1 MKKTLFVAALFASFH
16 VIGQSN
22 SKLIPYASEYNY
34 DSNKKLNFVSFK
46 ETHQVADEEVTD
58 FLNMMLFSN
67 PAVKVTLMKDE
78 VDFIGWR
85 NKRYGIAVNGIELSN
100 KMIIAHCVRGKM
112 ISVNGD
118 LSDITNLS
126 GQFMLTEAAA
136 LQKALNKVNATK
148 YKWENKSDEAHTRIV
163 LNQPDFTYYPKGV
176 KTYIE
181 VKGKL
186 VAAYRFNIYAEV
198 PLYRANVFVD
208 AATGAILDEQNL
220 ICTTD
225 IGATALLK
233 YSGTQSITCDQ
244 VTPTQFRLREV
255 ARGLG
260 VETYNMNNTTTYSA
274 TDFTNTSTAW
284 TSTVVFQQVARDAHW
299 GCEMTY
305 DYYWQ
310 QHNRNSI
317 DNGGFKLLSYVHYS
331 TNYNNAFW
339 DGQRMTYGDGN
350 GTTFTPLTA
359 LDVCGHEVSHG
370 LTSATGNLTYQ
381 NESGALNEGNSDIFG
396 TCIENFGRPS
406 NWDWKIGKD
415 ITPNNLGIRDMQN
428 PSAAAYS
435 DPDTYMGTYWYTGTA
450 DNGGVHTNSGVYNF
464 WFYLLTA
471 GGTGTNDISNSYT
484 VTGITMASAA
494 KIAFRALTIYY
505 VPSTNYANARLLTIQ
520 AAKDLFGACSNE
532 VIQTTN
538 AWYAV
543 GVGAAYV
550 PAAINPNFNSAS
562 TNYCTLPANVTFNN
576 TTANGVSYVWDFGDN
591 SATSTAT
598 SPVHSY
604 TANGT
609 YTVSLTA
616 TGCLSNTQSIVQP
629 AYITVNAPA
638 LPTATGAA
646 VCNGGSVTLSASGG
660 TLINWYASPTS
671 TTILNTGN
679 TYATP
684 NLTNTTTYYVVNT
697 VTNAPVSGGLT
708 TNTGG
713 GYLANQAHY
722 LTFDVIQPGTI
733 VSAVVYAQ
741 NTGNRTFEL
750 RNSANAII
758 TSTVINL
765 ATVGANTIN
774 LNFPVA
780 VGTGYRLGLNASSV
794 ADMYRTNT
802 AVSYPYNIGGIVQL
816 TGSSAGPGSYYWYYN
831 IKVRKDNCVSPAVAV
846 TATINPAPTISLS
859 TSQTNLCFGVAPVMI
874 NANPAGGTFSGTGM
888 AGNMFNPAISGVG
901 VFTIYYNYT
910 DPTTNCSGVDSLV
923 MNVADCTGLNQ
934 VAGSVNNIKVYP
946 NPTKDQVTITNAMIV
961 GDMKIS
967 ICDAAGRVVMEVA
980 ITSNEQK
987 INTSQLSNGIYMM
1000 NIKQGNTTLKTMKL
1014 VKE

>member
-1 MKKTLFVAALFASFH
+1 MKKNLFIAALFVS
-16 VIGQSN
+16 VQLIGQSN
-22 SKLIPYASEYNY
+22 SKLIPYVSEYNY
-34 DSNKKLNFVSFK
+34 DSNKKLNFVKFK
-46 ETHQVADEEVTD
+46 ETHQVAEDEATD

-67 PAVKVTLMKDE
+67 PSVKVSLIKDE

-85 NKRYGIAVNGIELSN
+85 NKRYGITVNGIELSN
-100 KMIIAHCVRGKM
+100 KMIIAHCVNGKM
-112 ISVNGD
+112 VSVNGD
-118 LSDITNLS
+118 ISDATTFT
-126 GQFMLTEAAA
+126 GQFLLSEATA
-136 LQKALNKVNATK
+136 LQKALSKVNATK
-148 YKWENKSDEAHTRIV
+148 YKWENKSDEEHTRRV
-163 LNQPDFTYYPKGV
+163 LNQPDFSYYPKGV

-181 VKGKL
+181 IKGKL

-208 AATGAILDEQNL
+208 ATTGAILDEQNL

-225 IGATALLK
+225 IGGTALTK
-233 YSGTQSITCDQ
+233 YSGTQTITCDQ

-260 VETYNMNNTTTYSA
+260 VETYNMNNTTTYSS

-284 TSTVVFQQVARDAHW
+284 TSTVTFQQVATDAHW

-310 QHNRNSI
+310 KHNRNSI

-370 LTSATGNLTYQ
+370 LTSATGNLTYA

-428 PSAAAYS
+428 PSASAYT
-435 DPDTYMGTYWYTGTA
+435 DPDTYQGTYWYTGTA
-450 DNGGVHTNSGVYNF
+450 DNGGVHTNSGVYNY

-484 VTGITMASAA
+484 VSGIGMQNAA

-505 VPSTNYANARLLTIQ
+505 VPSTNFANARLLTIQ

-598 SPVHSY
+598 NPVHSY

-609 YTVSLTA
+609 YTVSLVA

-629 AYITVNAPA
+629 AYITVNSPA
-638 LPTATGAA
+638 LPTTTGAA
-646 VCNGGSVTLSASGG
+646 TCYSGSLTLSASGG
-660 TLINWYASPTS
+660 TLMNWYASPSS
-671 TTILNTGN
+671 TTVINTGN
-679 TYATP
+679 SYTTP
-684 NLTNTTTYYVVNT
+684 NLTTTTTYYVVNT
-697 VTNAPVSGGLT
+697 VTNAAVSGGLL

-722 LTFDVIQPGTI
+722 LTFDMIQSGTI

-758 TSTVINL
+758 TSTTINL
-765 ATVGANTIN
+765 TTTGANTVN
-774 LNFPVA
+774 LNFQVP

-794 ADMYRTNT
+794 ADLYRTNT
-802 AVSYPYNIGGIVQL
+802 SVSFPYNIGGVVQL

-846 TATINPAPTISLS
+846 TASINPAPTINMS
-859 TSQTNLCFGVAPVMI
+859 TSESNLCFGVAPVAI
-874 NANPAGGTFSGTGM
+874 NATPSGGTFSGTGM
-888 AGNMFNPAISGVG
+888 AGNMFNPAISGIG
-901 VFTIYYNYT
+901 VFTIYYTYT
-910 DPTTNCSGVDSLV
+910 DPATNCTGTDSLV
-923 MNVADCTGLNQ
+923 MNVADCTGLK
-934 VAGSVNNIKVYP
+934 VANAVGDVKIYP
-946 NPTKDQVTITNAMIV
+946 NPTKDQITITNAMIV
-961 GDMKIS
+961 PDMKIS
-967 ICDAAGRVVMEVA
+967 ICDAAGRVIIESA
-980 ITSNEQK
+980 IISNEQK
-987 INTSQLSNGIYMM
+987 INTSQLTNGIYLM
-1000 NIKQGNTTLKTMKL
+1000 NIKQGNTTFKTIKL
-1014 VKE
+1014 VKQ